1 MGSPKKI
8 ISVVNF
14 WLSERR
20 EVVLLHAT
28 AAVLVLALESDL
40 GGLVVGF
47 KEFCKVV
54 CWRLGEI
61 FGVDVVVVLEFILI
75 VVDVWL
81 RVELVD
87 DLINVFVND
96 VDSCFSIDV
105 SVASGVSSGGIS
117 VELFFTFASVL
128 LMLEILLAILAASV
142 LLSKGGE
149 VEDGTHRNC
158 AINSAKR
165 GNSKA
170 VIWKQNLCYKLHNLI
185 IGWVLD
191 ILSIMHI

>member
-47 KEFCKVV
+47 KEFCIVV

-81 RVELVD
+81 RVELVG
-87 DLINVFVND
+87 DLIVVND

-117 VELFFTFASVL
+117 VKLFFTSASVL
-128 LMLEILLAILAASV
+128 LVLEILLAILASV

-149 VEDGTHRNC
+149 IEDGSHRNC

-165 GNSKA
+165 GTSKA
-170 VIWKQNLCYKLHNLI
+170 VIWKQNLSYKIHNLI
-185 IGWVLD
+185 IGWVPD
-191 ILSIMHI
+191 ILPIMHI

>member
-47 KEFCKVV
+47 KEFLKVV

-61 FGVDVVVVLEFILI
+61 FGVDVVVVLELLLI
-75 VVDVWL
+75 VFDVWL
-81 RVELVD
+81 RVEL
-87 DLINVFVND
+87 

-117 VELFFTFASVL
+117 VELFFTSASVL

-158 AINSAKR
+158 AVNSAKR
-165 GNSKA
+165 GTSKA
-170 VIWKQNLCYKLHNLI
+170 VIWKQNLSYKIHNLI
-185 IGWVLD
+185 IGWVPD
-191 ILSIMHI
+191 ILPIMHI

>member
-81 RVELVD
+81 RVELVG
-87 DLINVFVND
+87 DLIDVND

-117 VELFFTFASVL
+117 VKLFFTSASVL
-128 LMLEILLAILAASV
+128 LVLEILLAILASV

-149 VEDGTHRNC
+149 IEDGSHRNC

-165 GNSKA
+165 GTSKA
-170 VIWKQNLCYKLHNLI
+170 VIWKQNLSYEIHNLI
-185 IGWVLD
+185 IGWVPD
-191 ILSIMHI
+191 ILPIMHI

>member
-20 EVVLLHAT
+20 EEVLLHAT
-28 AAVLVLALESDL
+28 AAVLVLVLESDL
-40 GGLVVGF
+40 GGLVVF
-47 KEFCKVV
+47 RLKVV

-61 FGVDVVVVLEFILI
+61 FGVDVVVVLKLLLI
-75 VVDVWL
+75 VFDVWL
-81 RVELVD
+81 RVELVG
-87 DLINVFVND
+87 DLVDVFVND

>member
-20 EVVLLHAT
+20 EEVLLHAT
-28 AAVLVLALESDL
+28 AAVLVLVLESDL
-40 GGLVVGF
+40 GGLVVF
-47 KEFCKVV
+47 RLKVV

-61 FGVDVVVVLEFILI
+61 FGVDVVVVFF
-75 VVDVWL
+75 DVWL
-81 RVELVD
+81 RVELVG
-87 DLINVFVND
+87 DLVDVFVND
-96 VDSCFSIDV
+96 VDSCFSVDV
-105 SVASGVSSGGIS
+105 SVASGVSSGGMS
-117 VELFFTFASVL
+117 VELFFTSASVL